1 MYIYMYKLAIAFHGL
16 NMIMYFGRSK
26 CEASAGRHGV
36 VLHQC
41 GYSKGFN
48 VAVFRKLK
56 RKIVV

>member
-1 MYIYMYKLAIAFHGL
+1 MYKLAIAFHGL